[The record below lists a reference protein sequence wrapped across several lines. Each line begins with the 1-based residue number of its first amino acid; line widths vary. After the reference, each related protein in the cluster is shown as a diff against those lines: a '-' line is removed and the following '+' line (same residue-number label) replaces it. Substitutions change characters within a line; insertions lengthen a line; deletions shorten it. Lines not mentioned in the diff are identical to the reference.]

1 MLVSLNYQPAF
12 WGIFLPCPSSRY
24 VSVCLFLCFS
34 EQVLAST
41 MKAFAPCSEITEV
54 FSIALFYESIKF
66 HGIYGSLCHEAGGL
80 LAFILFY

>member
-1 MLVSLNYQPAF
+1 MLGSLNYQPAF
-12 WGIFLPCPSSRY
+12 WGILLSCPSSRY

-41 MKAFAPCSEITEV
+41 MKAFAPCSEIMEV
-54 FSIALFYESIKF
+54 FSIALFYEHIKF
-66 HGIYGSLCHEAGGL
+66 HDTYGSLRCEAGGL